1 MRHENWPELLAEELE
16 GARERPFSFG
26 AGHDCTAFAMRIVA
40 ALTGRDHLAEFPA
53 YTTETEAAAILA
65 AHGGLRAMATR
76 QFGAPI
82 AVAYAQRGDL
92 VLLPTERGDALG
104 ICMGSGAAFAAP
116 VGVTVMAMQQV
127 VAAWRVD

>member
-1 MRHENWPELLAEELE
+1 MWPEILASEIE

-40 ALTGRDHLAEFPA
+40 AMTGRDHMAEFPA
-53 YTTETEAAAILA
+53 YTSEAEADAILA
-65 AHGGLRAMATR
+65 AHGGLHAMATR

-92 VLLPTERGDALG
+92 VLLPTPRGDALG
-104 ICMGSGAAFAAP
+104 ICLGSSAVFAAP
-116 VGVTVMAMQQV
+116 LGVSIMAMQHV
-127 VAAWRVD
+127 VAAWSV